1 MTDVKSILNDDEFF
15 VDINDTPKDDIEQ
28 HNKRECL
35 RSAISNGKVLEK
47 NSGHM
52 KELIKPATKLLIKHM
67 LNTSNAN

>member
-15 VDINDTPKDDIEQ
+15 GDINDTPKDDIEQ

-47 NSGHM
+47 KQWTHERIDKASDETIN
-52 KELIKPATKLLIKHM
+52 
-67 LNTSNAN
+67 